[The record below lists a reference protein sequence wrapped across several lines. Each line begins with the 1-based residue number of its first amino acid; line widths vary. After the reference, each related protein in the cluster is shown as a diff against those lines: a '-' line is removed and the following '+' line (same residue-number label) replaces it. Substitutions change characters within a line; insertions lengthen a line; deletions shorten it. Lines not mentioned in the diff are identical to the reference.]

1 MSTSPLAFVGVSQ
14 FSQDFQTILNRTLT
28 IAAQPIARL
37 QKDQVDLVSR
47 KQLLGELRGA
57 VAGLGASL
65 AKLGQVAAERALVAS
80 SSNSGKVSAVSTG
93 ASAPATYT
101 LSEITAV
108 ARGAS
113 ATTAGYA
120 DAGTAAVSE
129 SGVVRLTVGGEDFNL
144 TLGEGKNNLAGLRDA
159 INAANAGVTATVLTT
174 GTGATPYYLSVT
186 ANTTGLRPIA
196 LTADPE
202 TAQTNLLAET
212 DPGANTEFKINGAAV
227 SKPGRLI
234 NDVVSGLTFT
244 VHQTTGEGETIT
256 LTLTSD
262 RGRLSSSLR
271 EFVDQYNGLVA
282 KVDAQ
287 VGPAAGL
294 LTGNF
299 LVRQIADSLREV
311 SSYTGGAG
319 AVKSLAGLGVEFD
332 SQGKAV
338 FNPATFDALPDGA
351 VQDAFVFLGSETT
364 GLGGL
369 AARFTQLS
377 DPAAGLIQLEL
388 NQNDRTDQALTAQIA
403 TLNERLKALQASVSA
418 RLQAADAL
426 LAGLESQQRV
436 LDASLKSLN
445 LILFG
450 KNKE

>member
-1 MSTSPLAFVGVSQ
+1 MATSPLAFVGVSQ

-37 QKDQVDLVSR
+37 QKDQVDLVTR
-47 KQLLGELRGA
+47 KQLLGDLRGA
-57 VAGLGASL
+57 VAGFGASL

-101 LSEITAV
+101 LSEITSV

-120 DAGTAAVSE
+120 DASTAEVSG
-129 SGVVRLTVGGEDFNL
+129 SGVVRLTVGGQEFRL

-159 INAANAGVTATVLTT
+159 INGANAGVTATVLTT

-186 ANTTGLRPIA
+186 ANTTGLRAIT

-202 TAQTNLLAET
+202 TAAANLLAAA

-244 VHQTTGEGETIT
+244 VHQTTGEGETVT
-256 LTLTSD
+256 LTLASD
-262 RGRLSSSLR
+262 RGRLSSALR
-271 EFVDQYNGLVA
+271 EFVEQYNGLVA

-311 SSYTGGAG
+311 GSYTGGRG
-319 AVKSLAGLGVEFD
+319 AVKSLANLGVEFD
-332 SQGKAV
+332 SRGKAV
-338 FNPATFDALPDGA
+338 FHAAVFDALPEAA
-351 VQDAFVFLGSETT
+351 VQDAFVFLGSETS

-369 AARFTQLS
+369 SAKFTQLS
-377 DPAAGLIQLEL
+377 DPVAGLIKLEL
-388 NQNDRTDQALTAQIA
+388 DQNDRTDQALTAQIA

>member
-47 KQLLGELRGA
+47 KQLLGDLRGA
-57 VAGLGASL
+57 VAGFGASL

-80 SSNSGKVSAVSTG
+80 SSNSSKVSAASTG

-101 LSEITAV
+101 LSEINSV

-113 ATTAGYA
+113 ATTGGYA
-120 DAGTAAVSE
+120 DASTVAVSQ
-129 SGVVRLTVGGEDFNL
+129 SGVVRLTVGAEQFNL

-186 ANTTGLRPIA
+186 ANTTGLRPLA
-196 LTADPE
+196 LVADPE
-202 TAQTNLLAET
+202 TAQTNLVAEM

-244 VHQTTGEGETIT
+244 VHQTTGPGETVT
-256 LTLTSD
+256 LTLASD
-262 RGRLSSSLR
+262 RGRLSAALR

-299 LVRQIADSLREV
+299 VVRQIADSLRAV
-311 SSYTGGAG
+311 SGYTGGAG
-319 AVKSLAGLGVEFD
+319 AVKSLANLGVVFD
-332 SQGKAV
+332 SRGKAS
-338 FNPATFDALPDGA
+338 FDAATFDALPEAA
-351 VQDAFVFLGSETT
+351 VQDAFVFLGSETS

-377 DPAAGLIQLEL
+377 DPVAGLIQVEL
-388 NQNDRTDQALTAQIA
+388 NQNDRTDQRLTAQIA
-403 TLNERLKALQASVSA
+403 TLNERLQALQASVSA
-418 RLQAADAL
+418 RLQAADAV